1 MLYDNAFID
10 LPDISLPFTHSDLL
24 EDQDYEILET
34 KHVPPEGV
42 STSKVF
48 WGVGLKKRGVIKV
61 KPKIVMYL

>member
-48 WGVGLKKRGVIKV
+48 WGVGLKNVG
-61 KPKIVMYL
+61 